1 MATIIFQEEMIDT
14 FTLQER
20 EMFDALVA
28 KGKAQIQSDKFD
40 VKAYLAKRDAIE
52 QAERQA
58 RQELEAG
65 FL

>member
-1 MATIIFQEEMIDT
+1 MTAVIFQGEMINT
-14 FTLQER
+14 FNEEER
-20 EMFDALVA
+20 AMFDALVA
-28 KGKAQIQSDKFD
+28 KGKAQVQSDKFD
-40 VKAYLAKRDAIE
+40 VKAYIAKQNALE